1 LGVSCTLRHLEKIG
15 AAGSCFSCLLMVSI
29 SIGPWVLTRTR
40 KTLSHPTN
48 FDGRL
53 LLLMFCRSTLKMFF

>member
-1 LGVSCTLRHLEKIG
+1 LEKIG
-15 AAGSCFSCLLMVSI
+15 AEGLVFPVCFYM
-29 SIGPWVLTRTR
+29 GDFHWPWVLTRTG